1 MLRSVEIVEASGPD
15 IIDINFGCPVKKV
28 VSKGAGAGILKDID
42 LMVSLTEAM
51 VKHTKLPVT
60 VKTRLGWDEDSIK
73 IVEVAERLQ
82 DVGCKAISIHGR
94 TRAQMYKGDA
104 NWAPISDV
112 KNNARM
118 HIPIFG
124 NGDVDTPEKA
134 MEMRDKYGL
143 DGAMI
148 GRASI
153 GYPWFFKEV
162 KHYFETGTHCAP
174 PTMEQRVKAAK
185 RHLEMAIDW
194 KGEKLGVFE
203 TRRHYTNYFKGIPN
217 FKEHRMKMVTS
228 DDSAAVF
235 AAFEEVMQK
244 FGDFQF
250 V

>member
-1 MLRSVEIVEASGPD
+1 
-15 IIDINFGCPVKKV
+15 
-28 VSKGAGAGILKDID
+28 
-42 LMVSLTEAM
+42 
-51 VKHTKLPVT
+51 
-60 VKTRLGWDEDSIK
+60 
-73 IVEVAERLQ
+73 
-82 DVGCKAISIHGR
+82 
-94 TRAQMYKGDA
+94 
-104 NWAPISDV
+104 
-112 KNNARM
+112 
-118 HIPIFG
+118 
-124 NGDVDTPEKA
+124 

-162 KHYFETGTHCAP
+162 KHYFKTGTHCAP
-174 PTMEQRVKAAK
+174 PTMEQRVNAAK

-228 DDSAAVF
+228 DDSNSVF